1 MIIWNNKPLWLFIE
15 RMKSMRNLV
24 KYVGIG
30 LLVMGLAACDNSDSK
45 KPVQGAAA
53 ESNASGQPVT
63 LLDGKLSFSLPADM
77 TDQSGKLGT
86 QSNNMHVYSDATG
99 QKAVIV
105 IVGDNTQEDLS
116 VLAKR
121 LEDQQR
127 SRDPQL
133 QVVTNRSIE
142 LKGQTL
148 QQLDSVISAKGQTA
162 WSSVVL
168 GKIDNHLVTLQ
179 VTLPAENQQQA
190 QTAAENIINTIVVK

>member
-1 MIIWNNKPLWLFIE
+1 
-15 RMKSMRNLV
+15 MRNLV

-30 LLVMGLAACDNSDSK
+30 LLVMGLAACDNRDTK
-45 KPVQGAAA
+45 APAEGAAA
-53 ESNASGQPVT
+53 ESSASGQPVS

-86 QSNNMHVYSDATG
+86 QANNMHVYSDATG

-105 IVGDNTQEDLS
+105 IVGDNTNEDLA

-133 QVVTNRSIE
+133 QVVTNKSIE
-142 LKGQTL
+142 LKGHTL
-148 QQLDSVISAKGQTA
+148 QQLDSIISAKGQTA
-162 WSSVVL
+162 YSSVVL
-168 GKIDNHLVTLQ
+168 GKVDNQLLTLQ
-179 VTLPAENQQQA
+179 ITLPADDQQKA
-190 QTAAENIINTIVVK
+190 QTTAENIINTLVIQ

>member
-1 MIIWNNKPLWLFIE
+1 
-15 RMKSMRNLV
+15 MRNLV

-30 LLVMGLAACDNSDSK
+30 LLVMGLAACDNNDTK
-45 KPVQGAAA
+45 TPVQGASA
-53 ESNASGQPVT
+53 ESNATGQPVS
-63 LLDGKLSFSLPADM
+63 LLDGKLTFSLPADM

-105 IVGDNTQEDLS
+105 IVGDATNEDLA
-116 VLAKR
+116 VLTKR

-133 QVVTNRSIE
+133 QVVTNKSIE
-142 LKGQTL
+142 VKGHTL
-148 QQLDSVISAKGQTA
+148 QQLDSIISAKGQTA

-168 GKIDNHLVTLQ
+168 GKVDNKLLTFQ

-190 QTAAENIINTIVVK
+190 QTAAENIINTIVVN

>member
-1 MIIWNNKPLWLFIE
+1 
-15 RMKSMRNLV
+15 MRNLV

-45 KPVQGAAA
+45 KPAQAAA
-53 ESNASGQPVT
+53 PESNATGQPVT

-86 QSNNMHVYSDATG
+86 QSNNMHVYSDPTG

-116 VLAKR
+116 ALAKR

-133 QVVTNRSIE
+133 QVVTNKSIE

-148 QQLDSVISAKGQTA
+148 QQLDSIISAKGQTA

-168 GKIDNHLVTLQ
+168 GKVDNKLLTIQ
-179 VTLPAENQQQA
+179 VTLPADNQQQA